1 MFKGQE
7 GGDSKTFPLWEQKW
21 NNLTPKS
28 LEFANGYLEDGQT
41 KYFEK

>member
-7 GGDSKTFPLWEQKW
+7 RGDSKTFPLWEQKR
-21 NNLTPKS
+21 NNLTHKS